1 MQVGIL
7 FKKGDTSTD
16 TFLKAYGLD
25 KESGDFKEQRRN
37 GGGMKL
43 NISSMMTKIAC
54 PHIEGFLREGSAT
67 VPAIIGRLEL
77 YVEEDRWKATDR
89 DTKQALFSIICT
101 IEKNLKKGILK
112 HWNLKRNDMIDTK
125 TCKVDQLVLNDS

>member
-1 MQVGIL
+1 
-7 FKKGDTSTD
+7 
-16 TFLKAYGLD
+16 
-25 KESGDFKEQRRN
+25 
-37 GGGMKL
+37 MKL
-43 NISSMMTKIAC
+43 NVSSMMKTIAC

-77 YVEEDRWKATDR
+77 YVEENRWKATDR

-101 IEKNLKKGILK
+101 IEKKLKKGILK

-125 TCKVDQLVLNDS
+125 TCKVDQLLLSDSLN